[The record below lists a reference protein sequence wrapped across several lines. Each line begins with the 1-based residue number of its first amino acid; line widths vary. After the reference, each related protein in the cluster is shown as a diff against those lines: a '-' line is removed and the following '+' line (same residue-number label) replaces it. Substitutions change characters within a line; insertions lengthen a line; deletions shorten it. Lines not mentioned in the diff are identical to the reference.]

1 MTSFHFHF
9 LVGYF
14 GNSNKKY
21 SGENLHRGRFHIF
34 CQVSEPACLGD
45 GSPADDAVF
54 VPPPVPVE
62 MEMEGAAGTE
72 FFGGDDR
79 NVFEKV
85 FGGRLDRAATRP
97 RRVPEKSAVSGFR
110 RASQTLA

>member
-1 MTSFHFHF
+1 MTRFSFAFK
-9 LVGYF
+9 LVILAIQI
-14 GNSNKKY
+14 KEY
-21 SGENLHRGRFHIF
+21 SSKNLHRGRFHIF
-34 CQVSEPACLGD
+34 CQVAEPACLGD

-97 RRVPEKSAVSGFR
+97 RRVPEKSTVSGFR